1 MIVGTIVS
9 RIVNL
14 LSPLR
19 GGQIR
24 NFSTENSNST
34 EQSTKWDKLE
44 GNLTSS
50 FVLIDVLKNLK
61 PLSKDILFP
70 ENIEGNIFGQSIPL
84 IYSSEEIQR
93 LSGRFAQEWF
103 HIPTEEKSGLFQ
115 AFINEFTKMWLF
127 LVGPKGFIDI
137 FVLVVLN

>member
-1 MIVGTIVS
+1 MVVGTIVS

-44 GNLTSS
+44 GKLTSG

-61 PLSKDILFP
+61 PLCKDVLFP
-70 ENIEGNIFGQSIPL
+70 KNIEGNIFGQSIPY
-84 IYSSEEIQR
+84 IYSSEEVEQ
-93 LSGRFAQEWF
+93 LGDRFAQEWF
-103 HIPTEEKSGLFQ
+103 HIPTKEKSGLFQ
-115 AFINEFTKMWLF
+115 AFIDEFRRVWLF
-127 LVGPKGFIDI
+127 LVGPKGIIDI
-137 FVLVVLN
+137 FVFN